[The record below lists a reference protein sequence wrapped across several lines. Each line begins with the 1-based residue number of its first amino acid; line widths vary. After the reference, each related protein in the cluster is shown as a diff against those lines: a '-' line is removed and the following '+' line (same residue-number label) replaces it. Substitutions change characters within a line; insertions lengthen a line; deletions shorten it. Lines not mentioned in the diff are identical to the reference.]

1 LVEGLNRIKGV
12 KCPMP
17 KGAFYCIA
25 EFPVEDT
32 EHFCQWLLESFEY
45 EGNTVMMA
53 PLSGFYATPGLGK
66 KEARL
71 AYVLDRKEIEM
82 AVKCLEK
89 ALEVYPHTTY

>member
-1 LVEGLNRIKGV
+1 
-12 KCPMP
+12 
-17 KGAFYCIA
+17 
-25 EFPVEDT
+25 
-32 EHFCQWLLESFEY
+32 
-45 EGNTVMMA
+45 MMA